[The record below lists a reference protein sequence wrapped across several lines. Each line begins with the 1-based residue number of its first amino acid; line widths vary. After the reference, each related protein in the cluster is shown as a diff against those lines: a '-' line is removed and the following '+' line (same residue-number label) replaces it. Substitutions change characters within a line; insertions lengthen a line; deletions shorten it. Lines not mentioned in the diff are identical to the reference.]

1 VNAHFL
7 IGDRLPALKSGQLSF
22 RSFYVKEIHSM
33 FRKVLVL
40 SIMVVA
46 LFFGCTTK
54 NERSAAASDFTL
66 QDLNGKTVKLSDFK
80 GKPVLIDFWATW
92 CPPCRASIPGI
103 EKLHKTYSGRGL
115 VVLGVSLDQGG
126 WDSVKSFAAEAGITY
141 TVLKGTDDVASQY
154 QVRTIPM
161 LVIMNKE
168 GKIVKRYLGV
178 GEDDELE
185 KDIKSVL

>member
-1 VNAHFL
+1 M
-7 IGDRLPALKSGQLSF
+7 
-22 RSFYVKEIHSM
+22 KEIHAM

-40 SIMVVA
+40 SVMVVA
-46 LFFGCTTK
+46 LLFGCTTK

-126 WDSVKSFAAEAGITY
+126 WDSVKSFATEAGITY
-141 TVLKGTDDVASQY
+141 TVLKGTDDIASQY

-161 LVIMNKE
+161 LVIMDKE

-185 KDIKSVL
+185 KDVKSVL

>member
-1 VNAHFL
+1 
-7 IGDRLPALKSGQLSF
+7 
-22 RSFYVKEIHSM
+22 
-33 FRKVLVL
+33 
-40 SIMVVA
+40 MVVA
-46 LFFGCTTK
+46 LLFGCTTK
-54 NERSAAASDFTL
+54 NEGSAAASDFTL

-126 WDSVKSFAAEAGITY
+126 WDSVKSFATEIGITY